1 MTLTAPNHLLLKRTK
16 RPEMRGKLKPK
27 SWDHGEKQ
35 LAEVRAFVQ
44 GRKPWRV
51 GVGGRGHLPAPFPRI
66 MITLLLIFRY

>member
-1 MTLTAPNHLLLKRTK
+1 
-16 RPEMRGKLKPK
+16 MRGKLKPK